1 VLSFHITRS
10 TSSIRPASNDFT
22 SLRGNHGN
30 TCVLRHPLANNHP
43 RKCGEASES
52 KMPEPNTAIE
62 PDSNSESIDLPEHN
76 TEIEFDDI
84 S

>member
-1 VLSFHITRS
+1 
-10 TSSIRPASNDFT
+10 
-22 SLRGNHGN
+22 
-30 TCVLRHPLANNHP
+30 
-43 RKCGEASES
+43 
-52 KMPEPNTAIE
+52 MPEPNTAIE